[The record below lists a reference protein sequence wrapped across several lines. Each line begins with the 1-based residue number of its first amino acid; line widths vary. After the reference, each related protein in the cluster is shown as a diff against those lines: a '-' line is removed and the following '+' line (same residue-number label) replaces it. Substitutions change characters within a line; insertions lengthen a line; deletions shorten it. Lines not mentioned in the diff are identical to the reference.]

1 MAQLGE
7 QLAMVLRSGRALM
20 TPKRASQQA
29 SGGDE
34 LASPNA
40 PMSPGQADFGAG
52 GQPNPSPTRVLL
64 RRMHAALVGGG
75 GKTPTESGGPAS
87 LNFLDVTPER
97 PRRPELAPSEVESH
111 EDASKH
117 ILKEL
122 QRIIASQERIEGR
135 FSALHAEVKAE
146 VQEMR
151 AAVTTV
157 KEEVQQVRAEV
168 TAEVQQVYAGVQ
180 VWRAEME
187 KWRAEM
193 EKTVRTVE
201 LNEAKLRTQI
211 LGTAE
216 GLVQVEQKLQQEAEA
231 LKVPTSY
238 ADTLYNLRLHI
249 RFVREIVAPQ

>member
-1 MAQLGE
+1 
-7 QLAMVLRSGRALM
+7 
-20 TPKRASQQA
+20 
-29 SGGDE
+29 
-34 LASPNA
+34 
-40 PMSPGQADFGAG
+40 
-52 GQPNPSPTRVLL
+52 
-64 RRMHAALVGGG
+64 
-75 GKTPTESGGPAS
+75 
-87 LNFLDVTPER
+87 
-97 PRRPELAPSEVESH
+97 
-111 EDASKH
+111 
-117 ILKEL
+117 LKEL

-168 TAEVQQVYAGVQ
+168 TAEVQQVRAEVTAELQQMGAEVQ

-201 LNEAKLRTQI
+201 LKEAQLRTQI

-216 GLVQVEQKLQQEAEA
+216 GLVSINQPFIVLTETKFSYRYIPVWARYSPHRTRVEAHANMLS
-231 LKVPTSY
+231 P
-238 ADTLYNLRLHI
+238 
-249 RFVREIVAPQ
+249 